1 MQSQLQ
7 SNPVNTE
14 TEGVKERVS
23 IHRVSVKA
31 GHAIEVTKKYNVT
44 FYQKE
49 RL

>member
-1 MQSQLQ
+1 MSMQTQLQ
-7 SNPVNTE
+7 WNPVNTE

-23 IHRVSVKA
+23 IHRVSIKA
-31 GHAIEVTKKYNVT
+31 GHAIKYNVT

>member
-31 GHAIEVTKKYNVT
+31 GHAIEVTNT
-44 FYQKE
+44 M
-49 RL
+49 